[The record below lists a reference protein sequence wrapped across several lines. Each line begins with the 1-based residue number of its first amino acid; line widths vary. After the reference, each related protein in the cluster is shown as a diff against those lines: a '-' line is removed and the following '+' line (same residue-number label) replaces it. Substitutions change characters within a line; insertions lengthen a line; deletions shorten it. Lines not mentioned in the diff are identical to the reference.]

1 MSQIPFIYSKEP
13 NESRVEY
20 LTELTELPNEGFVVL
35 DFTAKWCGPCQ
46 KISPEYERL
55 SSLEELREVKFYKV
69 DVDDSEELC
78 SKFEIKCMPTF
89 ILLKNGEEKDRITG
103 SNIEKLYQTLLK
115 YVNSIQLDKSNTILG
130 NVNSIF

>member
-1 MSQIPFIYSKEP
+1 MSQIPFIYSKEL

-20 LTELTELPNEGFVVL
+20 LTESTELPNEGFVVL

-103 SNIEKLYQTLLK
+103 SNIEKLYQTLVK

>member
-1 MSQIPFIYSKEP
+1 MSQIPFIYSKEL

-20 LTELTELPNEGFVVL
+20 LTESTELPNEGFVVL